1 MIYRVIAMLNLVAFY
16 GLYVRKIWIQK
27 KQNIRTNQA
36 GVGDK
41 PKKVLMV
48 ERIMGIA
55 TVLAVVAEVISV
67 LTAAQV
73 PGWGVQALGA
83 GIGVLAVVIFG
94 LATKT
99 MRDSWRVGIPEEK
112 TELVTDGI
120 YRYSR
125 NPAFVGFD
133 LMYLSVCLMFF
144 NVPLVLVSA
153 LAAGMLHL
161 QILQEEA
168 HLQQEFGEAYGEYR
182 KQTMR
187 YFGRKERRSGI

>member
-67 LTAAQV
+67 LAAAQV

-187 YFGRKERRSGI
+187 YLGRKERRSGI

>member
-1 MIYRVIAMLNLVAFY
+1 MIYRVIAILNLAAFY

-83 GIGVLAVVIFG
+83 GIGILAVVFFG

-187 YFGRKERRSGI
+187 YLGRKERRSGI

>member
-1 MIYRVIAMLNLVAFY
+1 MIYRVIAMLNLAAFY

-36 GVGDK
+36 GLGDK

-67 LTAAQV
+67 LAAAQV

-187 YFGRKERRSGI
+187 YLGRKERRSGI

>member
-1 MIYRVIAMLNLVAFY
+1 MIYRVIAMLNLAAFY

-187 YFGRKERRSGI
+187 YLGRKERRSGI

>member
-16 GLYVRKIWIQK
+16 GLYVRKIWIQR

-36 GVGDK
+36 GLGDK

>member
-36 GVGDK
+36 GLGDK

-67 LTAAQV
+67 LAAAQV

-83 GIGVLAVVIFG
+83 GNGVLAVVIFG

-112 TELVTDGI
+112 TELVSDGI

>member
-67 LTAAQV
+67 LAAAQV

-133 LMYLSVCLMFF
+133 LMYLSVCLTFF
-144 NVPLVLVSA
+144 NVPLVLASA
-153 LAAGMLHL
+153 WAAGMLHL
-161 QILQEEA
+161 QILQEET

>member
-1 MIYRVIAMLNLVAFY
+1 MIYRVIAILNLAAFY

-36 GVGDK
+36 GLGDK

-67 LTAAQV
+67 LAAAQV

-187 YFGRKERRSGI
+187 YLGRKERRSGI

>member
-1 MIYRVIAMLNLVAFY
+1 MIYRVIAMLNLAAFY

-36 GVGDK
+36 GLGDK

-67 LTAAQV
+67 LAAAQV

>member
-1 MIYRVIAMLNLVAFY
+1 MIYRVIAILNLAAFY

-67 LTAAQV
+67 LAVAQV

-187 YFGRKERRSGI
+187 YLGRKERRSGI

>member
-16 GLYVRKIWIQK
+16 GLYVRKIWIQR

-36 GVGDK
+36 GLGDK

-83 GIGVLAVVIFG
+83 GNGVLAVVIFG

-187 YFGRKERRSGI
+187 YLGRKERRSGI

>member
-1 MIYRVIAMLNLVAFY
+1 MIYRVIAILNLAAFY

>member
-16 GLYVRKIWIQK
+16 GLYVRKIWIQR
-27 KQNIRTNQA
+27 KQSIRTNQA
-36 GVGDK
+36 GLGDK

-187 YFGRKERRSGI
+187 YLGRKERRSGI

>member
-1 MIYRVIAMLNLVAFY
+1 MIYRVIAILNLAAFY

-36 GVGDK
+36 GLGDK

-187 YFGRKERRSGI
+187 YLGRKERRSGI

>member
-16 GLYVRKIWIQK
+16 GLYVRKIWIQR
-27 KQNIRTNQA
+27 KQSIRTNQA
-36 GVGDK
+36 GLGDK

-83 GIGVLAVVIFG
+83 GIGILAVVIFG

-187 YFGRKERRSGI
+187 YLGRKERRSGI

>member
-16 GLYVRKIWIQK
+16 GLYVRKIWIQR
-27 KQNIRTNQA
+27 KQSIRTNQA
-36 GVGDK
+36 GLGDK

>member
-1 MIYRVIAMLNLVAFY
+1 MIYRVIAILNLAAFY

-67 LTAAQV
+67 LAAAQV

-187 YFGRKERRSGI
+187 YLGRKERRSGI

>member
-16 GLYVRKIWIQK
+16 GLYVRKIWIQR
-27 KQNIRTNQA
+27 KQSIRTNQA
-36 GVGDK
+36 GLGDK

-67 LTAAQV
+67 LAAAQV

-153 LAAGMLHL
+153 WAAGMLHL

>member
-1 MIYRVIAMLNLVAFY
+1 MIYRVIAILNLAAFY

-187 YFGRKERRSGI
+187 YLGRKERRSGI